1 MEKLPTASDTIKFVM
16 GSLIVSRVTEMKP
29 TAPTSQRH
37 HQQRRK
43 RLQQHQIM
51 CMGNVSMA

>member
-1 MEKLPTASDTIKFVM
+1 MEKLPTASDTIKFVT
-16 GSLIVSRVTEMKP
+16 GSLIVSPVTEMRP

-43 RLQQHQIM
+43 QLQQHLIM
-51 CMGNVSMA
+51 SMANVL